1 MWFSISASGHADNL
15 SRWVCGLVTGYI
27 IGLVSAIV
35 GIGGGTMTTPFLVYN
50 NINIKNA
57 IATSAAVGMPIA
69 IAGSLGFIITGIG
82 AEGVTSGLG
91 FYPYE
96 SAIKY
101 CYLPVSC
108 LHHLVPRLHIVLMV
122 KNLKKVLLCFWLF

>member
-1 MWFSISASGHADNL
+1 MGFFLG
-15 SRWVCGLVTGYI
+15 VTGYI

-57 IATSAAVGMPIA
+57 IATSVSVGMPIA

-91 FYPYE
+91 FIHTKALL
-96 SAIKY
+96 SIVIT
-101 CYLPVSC
+101 PVSC
-108 LHHLVPRLHIVLMV
+108 LHHLW
-122 KNLKKVLLCFWLF
+122 CQGCTSC